1 MLYSAIVFLPLVG
14 AIISGLFGKTIG
26 ARSSELLTSILVGIT
41 ALLSWYV
48 LFNVGWVDGKNDQVV
63 VILKWL
69 TSGSLDLSWSIRIDT
84 LTAVML
90 VVVNTVS
97 AVVHFYSMGY
107 MHEDP
112 SRQRF
117 FSYLSLFT
125 FAMLMLVTVS
135 YTHLTLPTIC
145 SV

>member
-1 MLYSAIVFLPLVG
+1 MLYSAIVFLPLIG
-14 AIISGLFGKTIG
+14 AILSGLFGKTIG
-26 ARSSELLTSILVGIT
+26 ARSSELLTSILVGIS

-97 AVVHFYSMGY
+97 AVVHF
-107 MHEDP
+107 
-112 SRQRF
+112 
-117 FSYLSLFT
+117 LSLI
-125 FAMLMLVTVS
+125 
-135 YTHLTLPTIC
+135 HI
-145 SV
+145 

>member
-1 MLYSAIVFLPLVG
+1 MLYSAIVFLPLIG
-14 AIISGLFGKTIG
+14 AIVSGLFGKTIG
-26 ARSSELLTSILVGIT
+26 ARSSELLNSILVGIS

-125 FAMLMLVTVS
+125 FAML
-135 YTHLTLPTIC
+135 TLSLIHI
-145 SV
+145 

>member
-26 ARSSELLTSILVGIT
+26 ARSSELLTSILVGIS

-69 TSGSLDLSWSIRIDT
+69 TSGSLDLSWS
-84 LTAVML
+84 L
-90 VVVNTVS
+90 
-97 AVVHFYSMGY
+97 
-107 MHEDP
+107 
-112 SRQRF
+112 
-117 FSYLSLFT
+117 LFK
-125 FAMLMLVTVS
+125 L
-135 YTHLTLPTIC
+135 II
-145 SV
+145 